1 MQWKRGIVR
10 LNVDVDVKA
19 SAKVNDERWTTDN
32 GRQSTTD
39 SSSSSTRPLHTHIRF
54 DENGNA
60 PSPATSST
68 PTPTAGARIPAGK
81 VTSKMRERAEYERQ
95 LAEGGDSS
103 DEDAEYSAARRMLVR
118 LSRKH

>member
-39 SSSSSTRPLHTHIRF
+39 SSSRS
-54 DENGNA
+54 DNA
-60 PSPATSST
+60 N
-68 PTPTAGARIPAGK
+68 K
-81 VTSKMRERAEYERQ
+81 KMQGY
-95 LAEGGDSS
+95 
-103 DEDAEYSAARRMLVR
+103 M
-118 LSRKH
+118 